1 MLKSMTGFAKAEFAK
16 DYIKATCELKC
27 VNGKFLDLNIKLPRN
42 LQSLEIQL
50 RDMLKN
56 RISRGTVTLMVQV
69 EYIDPTKAL
78 VFNEEKAKAVYEHL
92 NSLKNSLKI
101 KDPIHLEHLINFD
114 EFFIEVNN
122 QEDEKLISQVVKQAT
137 NQALMNLEKMQLI
150 EGKNLEKDIFRR
162 LQSFQTNLDKI
173 RALSLEKVP
182 QEREKYRQKIA
193 QLFESDE
200 IDEQRLYL
208 EIVILADKL
217 DITEECTRLDS
228 HISFFNEALKSKI
241 SEGRKINFL
250 IQEMNRE
257 INTIGSKANDAEIS
271 QLVVLEKEELERIR
285 EQIQNVE

>member
-1 MLKSMTGFAKAEFAK
+1 MFKSMTGYAKAEFTK
-16 DYIKATCELKC
+16 DYIKALCELKC
-27 VNGKFLDLNIKLPRN
+27 VNGKLLDINIRLPRN
-42 LQSLEIQL
+42 LQSVEVQL
-50 RDMLKN
+50 REMIKN
-56 RISRGTVTLMVQV
+56 RITRGTVSLTMQV
-69 EYIDPTKAL
+69 EYTEPAKSL
-78 VFNEEKAKAVYEHL
+78 SFNENKVKAVYDHL
-92 NSLKNSLKI
+92 NSIKTTLKI
-101 KDPIHLEHLINFD
+101 KDPVHLEHLIKFED
-114 EFFIEVNN
+114 FFIESNN

-137 NQALMNLEKMQLI
+137 NQALMNLEKMQLV

-162 LQSFQTNLDKI
+162 IQGFQANLDKI

-182 QEREKYRQKIA
+182 QEREKFRQKVA

-228 HISFFNEALKSKI
+228 HLKFFNEALKSKI

-250 IQEMNRE
+250 LQEMNRE

>member
-1 MLKSMTGFAKAEFAK
+1 MLKSMTGYAKAEFSK
-16 DYIKATCELKC
+16 DYIKSLCELKC
-27 VNGKFLDLNIKLPRN
+27 VNGKLLDINIRLPRN
-42 LQSLEIQL
+42 LQSLEVQL
-50 RDMLKN
+50 REMIKN
-56 RISRGTVTLMVQV
+56 RISRGSVTLTMQV
-69 EYIDPTKAL
+69 EYTEPARSL
-78 VFNEEKAKAVYEHL
+78 SFNENKVKAVYEHL
-92 NSLKNSLKI
+92 NSIKTTLKI
-101 KDPIHLEHLINFD
+101 KDPVHLEHLIKFED
-114 EFFIEVNN
+114 FFIESNN
-122 QEDEKLISQVVKQAT
+122 QEDEKLITQVAKQAT

-162 LQSFQTNLDKI
+162 IQGFQANLDKI

-182 QEREKYRQKIA
+182 QEREKFRQKVA

-228 HISFFNEALKSKI
+228 HLKFFNEAIKSKI

-250 IQEMNRE
+250 LQEMNRE
-257 INTIGSKANDAEIS
+257 INTIGSKANDADIS

>member
-1 MLKSMTGFAKAEFAK
+1 MLKSMTGYAKAEFSK
-16 DYIKATCELKC
+16 DYIKSLCELKC
-27 VNGKFLDLNIKLPRN
+27 VNGKLLDINIRLPRN
-42 LQSLEIQL
+42 LQSLEVQL
-50 RDMLKN
+50 REMIKN
-56 RISRGTVTLMVQV
+56 RISRGSVTLTMQV
-69 EYIDPTKAL
+69 EYTEPARSL
-78 VFNEEKAKAVYEHL
+78 SFNENKVKAVYEHL
-92 NSLKNSLKI
+92 NSIKTTLKI
-101 KDPIHLEHLINFD
+101 KDPVHLEHLIKFED
-114 EFFIEVNN
+114 FFIESNN
-122 QEDEKLISQVVKQAT
+122 QEDEKLITQVAKQAT

-162 LQSFQTNLDKI
+162 IQGFQVNLDKI

-182 QEREKYRQKIA
+182 QEREKFRQKVA

-228 HISFFNEALKSKI
+228 HLKFFNEALKSKI

-250 IQEMNRE
+250 LQEMNRE